1 MKMKRAIL
9 LLLSVLLLLLSA
21 SCASSKAETGGLL
34 SRDTGNLS
42 ARDIVSALSQ
52 QQETLIQ
59 SLPAGSRIAVLDI
72 DAGDKGL
79 NVFTTE
85 EIIKT
90 LVKTR
95 QFRVLDRDS
104 IETLRKE
111 QNFQMSGEVD
121 DATAVS
127 IGKFMGASVV
137 ITGIIHQ
144 RYEQVDISLKILDV
158 ETTEIIDL
166 ISIPILNDRI

>member
-1 MKMKRAIL
+1 MKRAVV
-9 LLLSVLLLLLSA
+9 LLLSIVLVLSVVLVSA
-21 SCASSKAETGGLL
+21 SCASPKAGAGSSASDATSL
-34 SRDTGNLS
+34 SS
-42 ARDIVSALSQ
+42 RDIVSALSQ
-52 QQETLIQ
+52 QREIIVL

-72 DAGDKGL
+72 DTGDKGL
-79 NVFTTE
+79 DVFTTE

-90 LVKTR
+90 LVRAR

-104 IETLRKE
+104 IETLRRE

-137 ITGIIHQ
+137 ITGLIHQ

-166 ISIPILNDRI
+166 ISIPILE